1 MFLYRIRRWERLS
14 DLQQFHGGRGTATTV
29 NGNSLNPGMKDIMAV
44 ADNIKLNHQKAL
56 GIAERIQDIVQK
68 EPDALIKRRGQ

>member
-1 MFLYRIRRWERLS
+1 M
-14 DLQQFHGGRGTATTV
+14 GTLAAALEHTIAFAYDKEWLAD
-29 NGNSLNPGMKDIMAV
+29 GFSLNPGIKDIMAV

-68 EPDALIKRRGQ
+68 ELGALIKRRG

>member
-1 MFLYRIRRWERLS
+1 MADGE
-14 DLQQFHGGRGTATTV
+14 HATTV
-29 NGNSLNPGMKDIMAV
+29 NGNGLNPGMKDIMAV

-68 EPDALIKRRGQ
+68 EPGALIKRRGQ

>member
-1 MFLYRIRRWERLS
+1 MTYS
-14 DLQQFHGGRGTATTV
+14 SSMGGEHATTV

-68 EPDALIKRRGQ
+68 EPGALIKRRGQ